1 MLDTSPKISRISREV
16 FEITIETEKKCH
28 NVDFG
33 VHLSDGSWLMVEDL
47 LVSDG
52 NIKNALSS
60 TFGTEKHWVT
70 AGNQHATEKHSIKGR
85 PPPVLVL
92 HLSRGFIYSFGD
104 GTMKITGGHDE
115 PFIFTEV
122 MDVTK
127 FVHRGE
133 DNLGTKYQY
142 KLQSV
147 LTYEANV
154 FYEKDIL
161 HYVAFIRQV
170 VQR

>member
-1 MLDTSPKISRISREV
+1 M
-16 FEITIETEKKCH
+16 
-28 NVDFG
+28 
-33 VHLSDGSWLMVEDL
+33 
-47 LVSDG
+47 
-52 NIKNALSS
+52 
-60 TFGTEKHWVT
+60 
-70 AGNQHATEKHSIKGR
+70 
-85 PPPVLVL
+85 LVL
-92 HLSRGFIYSFGD
+92 HLRREFIYSFD
-104 GTMKITGGHDE
+104 GTWKIEGHDE

-122 MDVTK
+122 IDVTK
-127 FVHRGE
+127 FVHGGE
-133 DNLGTKYQY
+133 DSLGTKYQY

>member
-1 MLDTSPKISRISREV
+1 M
-16 FEITIETEKKCH
+16 
-28 NVDFG
+28 
-33 VHLSDGSWLMVEDL
+33 
-47 LVSDG
+47 
-52 NIKNALSS
+52 
-60 TFGTEKHWVT
+60 
-70 AGNQHATEKHSIKGR
+70 
-85 PPPVLVL
+85 LVL
-92 HLSRGFIYSFGD
+92 HLRRRFIYSFD
-104 GTMKITGGHDE
+104 GTRKITGHDE

-122 MDVTK
+122 IDVTK
-127 FVHRGE
+127 FVHGGE
-133 DNLGTKYQY
+133 DSLGTKYQY